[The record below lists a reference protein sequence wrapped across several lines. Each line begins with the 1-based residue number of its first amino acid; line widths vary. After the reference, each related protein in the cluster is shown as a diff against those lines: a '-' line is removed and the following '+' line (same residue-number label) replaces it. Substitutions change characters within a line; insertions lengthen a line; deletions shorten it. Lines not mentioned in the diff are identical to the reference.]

1 MKGITLDVLIADEI
15 RSQIENGQYPEDSRL
30 PSERELCDEF
40 SVQRLTVRSS
50 LQILK
55 YEGYIYSKNRSGYYV
70 AKRRITKNLKEFRS
84 TTHILELMG
93 KPSSITLLQF
103 DKIEADKKLAAR
115 LDIPIATP
123 LYKLSRL
130 RKLEEEPISIE
141 ISYTFAEYVPGLEKF
156 DFTFRSL
163 YAILE
168 KEYHIVMDRAE
179 QEISVIHA
187 NEMESELLKVDLG
200 ASLIKEHG
208 IVYDTQNRKL
218 EYSENMMLMNR
229 FVFIK

>member
-70 AKRRITKNLKEFRS
+70 AKRRITKYLKEFRS

-141 ISYTFAEYVPGLEKF
+141 ISYTFAEYVPGLGKF
-156 DFTFRSL
+156 DFTSRSL

>member
-1 MKGITLDVLIADEI
+1 MIWE
-15 RSQIENGQYPEDSRL
+15 L
-30 PSERELCDEF
+30 P
-40 SVQRLTVRSS
+40 
-50 LQILK
+50 
-55 YEGYIYSKNRSGYYV
+55 
-70 AKRRITKNLKEFRS
+70 
-84 TTHILELMG
+84 
-93 KPSSITLLQF
+93 
-103 DKIEADKKLAAR
+103 
-115 LDIPIATP
+115 
-123 LYKLSRL
+123 
-130 RKLEEEPISIE
+130 
-141 ISYTFAEYVPGLEKF
+141 
-156 DFTFRSL
+156 SL

>member
-1 MKGITLDVLIADEI
+1 
-15 RSQIENGQYPEDSRL
+15 
-30 PSERELCDEF
+30 
-40 SVQRLTVRSS
+40 
-50 LQILK
+50 
-55 YEGYIYSKNRSGYYV
+55 
-70 AKRRITKNLKEFRS
+70 
-84 TTHILELMG
+84 
-93 KPSSITLLQF
+93 
-103 DKIEADKKLAAR
+103 
-115 LDIPIATP
+115 
-123 LYKLSRL
+123 YKLSRL

-156 DFTFRSL
+156 DFTSRSL